1 VRESAPFPS
10 WPASEPAIQ
19 RIVQKRLDGR
29 VKPGHEG
36 GNSKSILAPA
46 ELCEDLGVGG
56 IDEAEAGTDRLVLR
70 P

>member
-10 WPASEPAIQ
+10 WPASESAIP

-36 GNSKSILAPA
+36 GNSKSILAAA